1 MTSGLML
8 LIASKEHSK
17 ITKQVRMKFMEVEFD
32 RVDKDK
38 SGFSTKKN

>member
-1 MTSGLML
+1 LML